1 MNSSKAKKHIIFSVW
16 CFLLFPVFNISAQE
30 LNGVEQDTLTRSKP
44 QGWWFPQTGFLSG
57 NFESGVSTHF
67 WSNYFRFRNLQFRTQ
82 VNLWNGLRVNNV
94 LRSNRELIG
103 IEKVDPMFD
112 ELYLEYYGYHFSEQ
126 GMLSFS
132 ARGGR
137 MRYVRFPFP
146 DKLSIFDIVPRVSD
160 LNPGD
165 SQRTSY
171 DGLMLT
177 LDYKFHFGLGYHAT
191 FYQEVD
197 ERAFDRGLLENYIY
211 YENQYKVMEWEA
223 RVGQLQLRTVPQGYS
238 EWGGNFYFG
247 LQWKGIRAGGMLEQ
261 LRNQDLYAGVLVQFS
276 PSILTNLLGTFHSD
290 YTRAPR
296 GIGVYLPLVRGH
308 FGYTNQD
315 DLPEDAQQVG
325 EIVAERRSTFWQN
338 SQTRNFYEHQY
349 SVEGNVIDDDLI
361 VVTEE
366 YAWYLKNESP
376 VGRLLELNDFS
387 DILTWDKSSARLG
400 EVAQPV
406 VYKFYR
412 TNGVQP
418 KRRFVIRPG
427 VDPKILFKKYR
438 FNPDNPNA
446 RVIAND

>member
-30 LNGVEQDTLTRSKP
+30 LNGVEQDTLMGSKP

-67 WSNYFRFRNLQFRTQ
+67 WTNYFRLRNLQFRTQ

-103 IEKVDPMFD
+103 VDKVDPMFD
-112 ELYLEYYGYHFSEQ
+112 ELYLEYYGYHFSAQ

-132 ARGGR
+132 ARAGR

-160 LNPGD
+160 LNPG
-165 SQRTSY
+165 SGEKTAY
-171 DGLMLT
+171 DGLMLI
-177 LDYKFHFGLGYHAT
+177 LDYKLYFGLGYHAT
-191 FYQEVD
+191 LYQEVEED
-197 ERAFDRGLLENYIY
+197 VLRRGLLENYIY
-211 YENQYKVMEWEA
+211 YQNQYKIMEWEA
-223 RVGQLQLRTVPQGYS
+223 RAGQLQLRTVPQGYS

-247 LQWKGIRAGGMLEQ
+247 LQWKGIRAGGMIEQ

-276 PSILTNLLGTFHSD
+276 PSIITNLLGTFHSD

-296 GIGVYLPLVRGH
+296 GLGTYIPLVRGNY
-308 FGYTNQD
+308 GYTNAD

-349 SVEGNVIDDDLI
+349 SVAGNVTDDDLM

-376 VGRLLELNDFS
+376 VGKLLELNDFS
-387 DILTWDKSSARLG
+387 DILDWDKSSARLG

-406 VYKFYR
+406 VYKYYK
-412 TNGVQP
+412 TNGKKP